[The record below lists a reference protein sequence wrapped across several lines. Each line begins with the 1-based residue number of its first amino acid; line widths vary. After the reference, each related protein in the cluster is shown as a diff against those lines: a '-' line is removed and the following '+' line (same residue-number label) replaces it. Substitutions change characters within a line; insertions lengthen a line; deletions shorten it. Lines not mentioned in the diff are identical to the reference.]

1 MSVSCSGV
9 EATFELLEL
18 SSSMGSFNFRFL
30 NIMTAA
36 GPTIRMTAAD
46 TPPMIAG
53 VFEALSV
60 SAYTNIKDA
69 ITTFLYIQSA
79 PNRQIT

>member
-18 SSSMGSFNFRFL
+18 SLSMGSFNFRL
-30 NIMTAA
+30 RKIMTAA
-36 GPTIRMTAAD
+36 GPTIRTTAAN

-53 VFEALSV
+53 VFEALSS
-60 SAYTNIKDA
+60 SAKTKIKDV
-69 ITTFLYIQSA
+69 ITALLYIQSV
-79 PNRQIT
+79 PNWQIT